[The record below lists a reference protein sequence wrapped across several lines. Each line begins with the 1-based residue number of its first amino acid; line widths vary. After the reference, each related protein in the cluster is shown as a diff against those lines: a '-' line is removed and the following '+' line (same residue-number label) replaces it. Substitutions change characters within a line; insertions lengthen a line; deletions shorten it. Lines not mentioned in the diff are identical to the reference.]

1 MKYDYLLIN
10 INNNNKVLFDSKKSI
25 KEFIELNIKEI
36 KSKNLIFDLIRKVNK
51 VEKIILK
58 DVVKNILLLEKNIID
73 ENLIKI
79 RKEKLLEKRESEIKE
94 LLNK

>member
-58 DVVKNILLLEKNIID
+58 DDLKNILLLEKNIID